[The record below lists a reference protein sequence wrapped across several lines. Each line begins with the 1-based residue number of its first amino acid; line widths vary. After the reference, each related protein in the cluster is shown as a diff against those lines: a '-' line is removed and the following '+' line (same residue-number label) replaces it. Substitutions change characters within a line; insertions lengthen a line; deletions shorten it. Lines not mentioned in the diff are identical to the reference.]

1 MDKRAI
7 QITLRFIEDWIELR
21 KHLAQEIAFVRRC
34 YRLFLANDYILFRKV
49 SNMLASI

>member
-21 KHLAQEIAFVRRC
+21 KHLAQEITFGRRC
-34 YRLFLANDYILFRKV
+34 YRLLLANDNILFRKV
-49 SNMLASI
+49 SNIFVCI